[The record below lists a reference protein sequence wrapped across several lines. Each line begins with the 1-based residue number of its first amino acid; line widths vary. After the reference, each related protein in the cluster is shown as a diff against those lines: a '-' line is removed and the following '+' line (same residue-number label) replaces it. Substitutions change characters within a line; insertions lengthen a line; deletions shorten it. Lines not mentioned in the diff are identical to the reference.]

1 MYVIVWCYYSRPPGQ
16 GVRYNKA
23 SLYQDAFFTYI
34 LPFLGLRKESVTPRT
49 SLYRSSSYR
58 LLRP

>member
-23 SLYQDAFFTYI
+23 SLYEEAFYIYI
-34 LPFLGLRKESVTPRT
+34 LPFQGLRK
-49 SLYRSSSYR
+49 
-58 LLRP
+58 